1 MPYVV
6 TRLNQTRI
14 FEFRYMERH
23 VVKDGDQNDTCY
35 DEIGLCAQNQ

>member
-6 TRLNQTRI
+6 TLLNQRSI
-14 FEFRYMERH
+14 FEFRYMARL

-35 DEIGLCAQNQ
+35 DESRLCAQNQ